1 MELFIASSKPMSRIE
16 SIKSKKR
23 QKINIFPF
31 FIKFKTFV
39 MYQVKLSGVFLGSFL
54 PSKKRTFNRL
64 KCYPSGGSLTLWEAP
79 LRGLGTTAPM
89 ITPLEAL

>member
-39 MYQVKLSGVFLGSFL
+39 MYQVKLSGVFLGAFFAL
-54 PSKKRTFNRL
+54 QKRTFNGF
-64 KCYPSGGSLTLWEAP
+64 KCYPSGRSLTLWEAP
-79 LRGLGTTAPM
+79 CVVLAP
-89 ITPLEAL
+89 LSR